1 MLQINVKNDKK
12 IRIFF
17 TLIFIYMLQIKII
30 NRNISFHIMTAK
42 QLGEFNQNVT
52 LYIVIINQ

>member
-30 NRNISFHIMTAK
+30 NRNILFHIMTAK
-42 QLGEFNQNVT
+42 KLGEFNQNVT